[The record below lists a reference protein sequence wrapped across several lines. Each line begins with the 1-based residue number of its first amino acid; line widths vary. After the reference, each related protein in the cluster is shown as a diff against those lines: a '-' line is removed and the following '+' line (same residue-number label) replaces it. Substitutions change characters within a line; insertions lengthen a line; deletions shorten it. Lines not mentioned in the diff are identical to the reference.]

1 MAAADSATSSVT
13 VSPVRRSPDHK
24 DAAYPLFPALE
35 PSFVGNETILSEEL
49 AKAEEEGGSELSPR
63 SVGVGMTVAW
73 EKGATTTTTTS
84 SSTTRIVQQ
93 ERRVYQQQR
102 RSESPP
108 AAPAGPPATKLTEN
122 LEHELEERRRR
133 LREKQ
138 REEEEQRRSGE
149 GGGLLADL
157 ARLKRRFG
165 GAGDIGDEDF
175 EEMADTIKSILSGRA
190 ERREEASAP
199 SSSTAGMGMP
209 SRTVPPS
216 APRPSPAQ
224 MPQQQVQK
232 PPRKNKTPE
241 KHDKTAGEPKEDNV
255 NAKR

>member
-49 AKAEEEGGSELSPR
+49 AKAEEEGSELSPR